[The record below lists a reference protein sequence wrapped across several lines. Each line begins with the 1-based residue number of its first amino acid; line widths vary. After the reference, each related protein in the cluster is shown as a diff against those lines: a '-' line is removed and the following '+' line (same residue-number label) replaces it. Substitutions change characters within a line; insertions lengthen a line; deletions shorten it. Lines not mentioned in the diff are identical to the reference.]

1 MMHSRSARV
10 TRVRRD
16 IVLVEFSR
24 EAGQTYCTG
33 GSRYAFGHLPRAGD
47 SAFRCGDR
55 GAEHSFYIAMYFWC
69 LFDRVNITSSNTGL
83 RRKCRSF
90 TPFRNHDYAERG
102 ELNGRIVF

>member
-24 EAGQTYCTG
+24 EAGQTYGTG

-47 SAFRCGDR
+47 SAFRCGVR
-55 GAEHSFYIAMYFWC
+55 GAEHSFYICIGILTIFGVC
-69 LFDRVNITSSNTGL
+69 LI
-83 RRKCRSF
+83 
-90 TPFRNHDYAERG
+90 E
-102 ELNGRIVF
+102 